1 MPNFI
6 TLSSLFDPT
15 FRERVR
21 DANSIEQI
29 INDDLVAAGHHP
41 LTGAGEEL
49 EGWHPA
55 HGSTSGLS
63 LKVNTAKQVYICFN
77 CGEAGDVFTWIMHVR
92 GCTFVEALRFLAD
105 RTNIPWPSFDPAQQ
119 QHWQQLQQER
129 HDLEELFRA
138 AVEFFH
144 QQLTQEHIDFCKEQW
159 GLTLETVQQYKLG
172 FAPTAPDALQQYLHR
187 KLFAEDAIQKS
198 GLVVQVGNRWHD
210 FFQGRIV
217 FPYWRDLPHALSGL
231 PGTPLYFI
239 GRRLDGTTPDVP
251 WEQAKYRKQLVHG
264 AKHPYVSPTVSN
276 TYFYGEHALQGLKD
290 RPVLVTE
297 GVADC
302 LVALQADMPAISPAS
317 VRFAKAC
324 YPRLLQLARRAQ
336 RLIICNDN
344 EDNQAGMKGALATAG
359 FLDREGVDVRLVT
372 LPRPAD
378 VSKIDLADFL
388 KHHLTEDFQSLCDQA
403 ASYLDAQLATY
414 TASADGYTNCQT
426 AQQFVTEVLRPCP
439 DAQKALAFLRYRVK
453 AYFRL
458 RKPDIDDLVKAYHR
472 QQRQQAHRRTAPDV
486 RLADG
491 PEDASDREG
500 FFANVGDAED
510 LDGLAAGARRD
521 DDARPPEVRYRA
533 TRYGLV
539 WEKPT
544 KDGPT
549 DVQLTNFTAMIT
561 AEVTRD
567 DGAETRKRFALAA
580 MLKGQTYYLDIPEAQ
595 FVGMSW
601 VTEHLGAQAIVMAG
615 MTLKDHTR
623 AAIQILSPHIEHR
636 HVYEHTGWR
645 VVNGERCYL
654 HNGGA
659 ITAQGGR
666 DDIRVELSG
675 VLARYQ
681 LPVPPTGAA
690 RIAAITASLD
700 LQALLPE
707 RGMFPVQGAVY
718 LAPLRE
724 LLVTEPP
731 DFTVWLHGRSG
742 LFKSEV
748 AALAQ
753 AHWGDFSRMT
763 LPASFVATGNALER
777 LTFATKDALLVCDD
791 YFPARNRREAD
802 AMDQTA
808 ARLLRGVGNGSG
820 RSRMRQDTTMR
831 PDLPPRGVTLATGE
845 RLPDGHSTNARLF
858 LLSLTPTAQD
868 DIANRLAK
876 AQECKAQYQLAMS
889 AYIQWIAQHW
899 DTLQDT
905 LPQRFREL
913 RQLAYAP
920 GNHFRQPS
928 QIAYLQLAWEVF
940 TTFALEV
947 GALDPDSRT
956 ALLQDAWEML
966 TTTARQQS
974 QALQDEAPEHRFLA
988 LLADGFA
995 SKRAYL
1001 ENLNGDCPADGDA
1014 WGWVRVT
1021 RHDRDGNA
1029 YHELQRPLQGTLL
1042 GHAGEDWL
1050 YLFPE

>member
-1 MPNFI
+1 MRCNN
-6 TLSSLFDPT
+6 T
-15 FRERVR
+15 F
-21 DANSIEQI
+21 
-29 INDDLVAAGHHP
+29 AG
-41 LTGAGEEL
+41 
-49 EGWHPA
+49 
-55 HGSTSGLS
+55 
-63 LKVNTAKQVYICFN
+63 
-77 CGEAGDVFTWIMHVR
+77 R
-92 GCTFVEALRFLAD
+92 RFAD
-105 RTNIPWPSFDPAQQ
+105 
-119 QHWQQLQQER
+119 E
-129 HDLEELFRA
+129 
-138 AVEFFH
+138 
-144 QQLTQEHIDFCKEQW
+144 
-159 GLTLETVQQYKLG
+159 
-172 FAPTAPDALQQYLHR
+172 
-187 KLFAEDAIQKS
+187 AIQKS
-198 GLVVQVGNRWHD
+198 GLVIHVGDRWHD

-217 FPYWRDLPHALSGL
+217 FPYWRDLPHVSLVFQ
-231 PGTPLYFI
+231 GTPLYFI

-276 TYFYGEHALQGLKD
+276 TYFYGEHALRGLKD

-302 LVALQADMPAISPAS
+302 LVALQADMPTISPAT
-317 VRFAKAC
+317 VRFSKAC
-324 YPRLLQLARRAQ
+324 YPRLLQLARHAQ
-336 RLIICNDN
+336 RIIICNDN
-344 EDNQAGMKGALATAG
+344 EDNQAGTKGALATAA

-372 LPRPAD
+372 LPRPAG

-388 KHHLTEDFQSLCDQA
+388 KYHPAEDLQSLCDQA
-403 ASYLDAQLATY
+403 ATYLDARLATY
-414 TASADGYTNCQT
+414 TVSADGFANCQT
-426 AQQFVTEVLRPCP
+426 AQQFVTEVLCQCP
-439 DAQKALAFLRYRVK
+439 EERKALAFLRHRVK

-458 RKPDIDDLVKAYHR
+458 RNPDIDDLVKAYHG
-472 QQRQQAHRRTAPDV
+472 QQRQHAHRRAAPDV
-486 RLADG
+486 RLADDA
-491 PEDASDREG
+491 EDAGDRDG
-500 FFANVGDAED
+500 FLANVGDAED
-510 LDGLAAGARRD
+510 LDGLAAGARQD
-521 DDARPPEVRYRA
+521 DDERPPEVRYRA
-533 TRYGLV
+533 TRHGLV

-549 DVQLTNFTAMIT
+549 DVLLSNFTATIT

-580 MLKGQTYYLDIPEAQ
+580 MLKGQTYHLDIPEAQ
-595 FVGMSW
+595 FAGMSW
-601 VTEHLGAQAIVMAG
+601 VTEHLGAQAIVMPG

-623 AAIQILSPHIEHR
+623 AAIQILSPHIAHR

-645 VVNGERCYL
+645 VVDGERCYL

-666 DDIRVELSG
+666 DDISVELSG

-690 RIAAITASLD
+690 RIAAIKASLD

-868 DIANRLAK
+868 DIARRLAK
-876 AQECKAQYQLAMS
+876 AQECKAQYPLAMS
-889 AYIQWIAQHW
+889 AYIQWIAQRW

-940 TTFALEV
+940 TAFALEV

-974 QALQDEAPEHRFLA
+974 QALQDEAPERRFLA

-1001 ENLNGDCPADGDA
+1001 ENLDGDCPADGDA
-1014 WGWVRVT
+1014 WGWVRVAV
-1021 RHDRDGNA
+1021 RDRDGN
-1029 YHELQRPLQGTLL
+1029 EDVMLRRPSQGILL

-1050 YLFPE
+1050 YLFPEQAYQFVAKAARDANSVFPVESTTLLKHLADGGMIATATEAGQVRRTVKQRIGNSTLRVIKLRRTALAGLFPATQGTTTSQGTTQGTPQPTDSAGGYKSLKTAVPYVPWNGALESHTGTCDTHTLDDATIHGMQDVRCRELS